1 MQIVK
6 KQQRKIEVNLNAIM
20 RLLWRQKWL
29 ILISG
34 VIVAVIIYASTALFV
49 TPMYSA
55 STTLYANNSS
65 VPDSSTSKTTSD
77 MNASARLVDTYAAII
92 MSDPVM
98 DQVIE
103 ENGLSISGASLASRV
118 EIEQVYNTEVFK
130 ITVTDPSPETAANI
144 ANSIAKLAPVK
155 IMEIVDG
162 CSIKIVSNAK
172 VPGGKSYPDYKK
184 ASGIGFIAGVAL
196 CISAICAIAVLD
208 TRLKGEADLYEWEY
222 PVIGVIPS
230 FTDAE
235 KARVNG
241 YGNSY
246 KEKSK
251 NEPVQ

>member
-6 KQQRKIEVNLNAIM
+6 KQQRKIEVNLNAVL

-29 ILISG
+29 ILLVG
-34 VIVAVIIYASTALFV
+34 VILAVIAYVSTVIFV
-49 TPMYSA
+49 TPMYTA

-65 VPDSSTSKTTSD
+65 IPDSSTSKTTSD

-98 DQVIE
+98 DQVIA
-103 ENGLSISGASLASRV
+103 ENGLKISGASLAARV
-118 EIEQVYNTEVFK
+118 EIEQIYNTEVFK
-130 ITVTDPSPETAANI
+130 ITVTDPSPETAANV
-144 ANSIAKLAPVK
+144 ANSIAKIAPTK

-162 CSIKIVSNAK
+162 CSIKNVSPAK
-172 VPGGKSYPDYKK
+172 VPVGKSYPDYKK
-184 ASGIGFIAGVAL
+184 AAGIGFLAGAAL
-196 CISAICAIAVLD
+196 CIFIICAIAVLD
-208 TRLKGEADLYEWEY
+208 TRLKGEADLNEWEY

-235 KARVNG
+235 RARASA

>member
-1 MQIVK
+1 MQIIK
-6 KQQRKIEVNLNAIM
+6 KQQRKIEVNLNAIL

-29 ILISG
+29 ILLAG
-34 VIVAVIIYASTALFV
+34 VVVAVIAYASTAIFV
-49 TPMYSA
+49 TPLYSA
-55 STTLYANNSS
+55 SVTLYANNSS

-92 MSDPVM
+92 ISDPVM
-98 DQVIE
+98 DQVIA

-118 EIEQVYNTEVFK
+118 EIDQVYDTEVFK
-130 ITVTDPSPETAANI
+130 ITVSDPSPETAANV

-172 VPGGKSYPDYKK
+172 VPGGKTSPDLKK
-184 ASGIGFIAGVAL
+184 AIGIGFLTGIAL

-208 TRLKGEADLYEWEY
+208 TRLKGETDLYEWEY
-222 PVIGVIPS
+222 PVLGVIPS
-230 FTDAE
+230 FEDAE
-235 KARVNG
+235 KVRGNG
-241 YGNSY
+241 YGNSN